1 MAASVPA
8 AGRGGA
14 ILEAGLRRLRGGR
27 AVQLEGAAAPS
38 PARRLYAVCVA
49 CPKMASRS
57 SSAAVAGALA
67 AAAERLEVK
76 GGMRRAKGEIGRAHV

>member
-67 AAAERLEVK
+67 AAVERLEVK
-76 GGMRRAKGEIGRAHV
+76 GGMRRAKGGSV

>member
-1 MAASVPA
+1 MVALSA
-8 AGRGGA
+8 RGGA
-14 ILEAGLRRLRGGR
+14 ILEAGLRRLRGGLPVKR
-27 AVQLEGAAAPS
+27 QGAAAAS

-57 SSAAVAGALA
+57 SSSAVAGALA

-76 GGMRRAKGEIGRAHV
+76 GGMRRAKGGSA